1 MRSFARDYSGM
12 KLRPRLTIVLV
23 VCLIAIAL
31 PAAPAQAQGAR
42 IRLSPDDGV
51 PGAEITVRGY
61 NFTAESY
68 VDFYYD
74 DARLRIYVDG
84 TYRSDA
90 ETDEDGD
97 FRVTFFVPESCT
109 GDHEVLVEDEHGRSD
124 YADFTVKPG
133 LTVNVE
139 EGPVGT
145 TITVKGRGFAENE
158 RNIELSYYLNSVDY
172 ETMAE
177 NIPASATGNWTRSF
191 QIPPSSQGSHKID
204 ADGDDSSFAQVK
216 DATFRVTAGISLST
230 LSGSVGDSVTMTG
243 SGFYADDRYIK
254 ILFAGEQAETEPEI
268 IRADENGYWEASFE
282 VPEMPTGEYIVTAEG
297 QYTKDPTALTFEIE
311 PGIVLS
317 PDEGH
322 VDMNLSVTGGGFA
335 PNKNVVIKY
344 DGSEVGTAGTDTEGS
359 FSGVTFPVPQSQHGQ
374 RQVTAQD
381 AAGNNATATFTMES
395 KAPDQPELIS
405 PADGVRVGLIGKA
418 RPTFEWTEVEDL
430 SGVYYSLQIAASDNI
445 TTTGEFAEPIVS
457 IPDIVGTNY
466 TLNATAALSYGT
478 YYWIVQAV
486 DRAENAGNW
495 TAAGS
500 FRVGLL
506 PLWASIV
513 IIVAIVALIGTLV
526 YFFIIRKRIYY

>member
-1 MRSFARDYSGM
+1 MRSLARDYSVM
-12 KLRPRLTIVLV
+12 KLPPRLTIALV

-31 PAAPAQAQGAR
+31 PVAPAHANGAD

-51 PGAEITVRGY
+51 PGEEIKVRGY
-61 NFTAESY
+61 NFTANEW
-68 VDFYYD
+68 VDIYYGGD
-74 DARLRIYVDG
+74 WIDVDV
-84 TYRSDA
+84 
-90 ETDEDGD
+90 ETDGDGD
-97 FRVTFFVPESCT
+97 FPWVTFTIPESHK
-109 GDHEVLVEDEHGRSD
+109 GDHAVL
-124 YADFTVKPG
+124 ADDGSIDAYPYFTVEPG
-133 LTVNVE
+133 LTIDPE

-145 TITVKGRGFAENE
+145 NVTVEGHGFAEDE
-158 RNIELSYYLNSVDY
+158 EDIELMYYLNGDPEVVADDIDADEDGWWQY
-172 ETMAE
+172 
-177 NIPASATGNWTRSF
+177 SF
-191 QIPPSSQGSHKID
+191 QIPPSSKGSHDID
-204 ADGDDSSFAQVK
+204 AEGDDSRLNEVD

-230 LSGSVGDSVTMTG
+230 LSGSVGESITMTG
-243 SGFYADDRYIK
+243 NGFYADDRYID
-254 ILFAGEQAETEPEI
+254 ILFDGEEMETEPEI
-268 IRADENGYWEASFE
+268 IRAGETGNWTASFE
-282 VPEMPTGEYIVTAEG
+282 VPEMPTGEYSVSAEG
-297 QYTKDPTALTFEIE
+297 EYTKDVTALTFEIE
-311 PGIVLS
+311 SGIVLS
-317 PDEGH
+317 DYEGH
-322 VDMNLSVTGGGFA
+322 VGINLTVTGGGFA

-359 FSGVTFPVPQSQHGQ
+359 FSGVTFPVPESQHGQ

-430 SGVYYSLQIAASDNI
+430 SGVCYSLQIAASDNI

-457 IPDIVGTNY
+457 IPDIVGMNC
-466 TLNATAALSYGT
+466 TLNATDALPYGT
-478 YYWIVQAV
+478 YYWIVQAI